1 MSIDSSDLVG
11 QFLDEQSRI
20 NNAVDDGDIN
30 SLVVDNPGLADNLG
44 SSTDAIT
51 TSATTPPH
59 KWDDGQSA
67 WGFFSWA

>member
-1 MSIDSSDLVG
+1 MSIDSNDLVG

-51 TSATTPPH
+51 TSTSTPPH
-59 KWDDGQSA
+59 LWDDGQSA